1 MHVGGSTVEH
11 ALFGSSFLSPWLPVL
26 LAPSSRA
33 RTDYTITCAPRRRP
47 IRTPG
52 GRRICRSVGPSS
64 LRRYV
69 SAHFPKLAL
78 MPLMLVVV
86 RLSLLNNP

>member
-1 MHVGGSTVEH
+1 M
-11 ALFGSSFLSPWLPVL
+11 L
-26 LAPSSRA
+26 LALSSRA
-33 RTDYTITCAPRRRP
+33 RTDYTITCAPRRRL
-47 IRTPG
+47 IRTLG
-52 GRRICRSVGPSS
+52 GRQACRPVGPSS

-78 MPLMLVVV
+78 MSLMLVVV